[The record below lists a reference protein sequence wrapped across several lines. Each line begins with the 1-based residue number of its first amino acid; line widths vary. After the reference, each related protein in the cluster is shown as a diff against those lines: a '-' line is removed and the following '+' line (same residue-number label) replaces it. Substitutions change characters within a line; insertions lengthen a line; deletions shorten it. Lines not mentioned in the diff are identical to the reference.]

1 MIVLDTI
8 QKNHELYIMMTMMM
22 MMVVMVMMIM
32 MMMMMMAM
40 MMMMMMMMMM
50 TGLQKLCVAAFD
62 SNKYI
67 TKTTCSYDDENGDH
81 DDDE

>member
-1 MIVLDTI
+1 
-8 QKNHELYIMMTMMM
+8 
-22 MMVVMVMMIM
+22 
-32 MMMMMMAM
+32 
-40 MMMMMMMMMM
+40 MMMMMM

-81 DDDE
+81 DDDQ